1 MIFGKFLAGAMYT
14 TLIGGAVLFHEGAIT
29 VNVKDVDRRSG
40 EPERVFV
47 VAPAAVVPWAV
58 KFIPVQH
65 MPRLPEEAME
75 ALPALQAAADE
86 LERIPDAVLVEVQ
99 SPREHVKIA
108 KNGGN
113 FTVDVVSDRE
123 EVHISVPVR
132 AARHT
137 IENLIERMH
146 DRAALRDERR
156 GKDRSDF

>member
-29 VNVKDVDRRSG
+29 VNVKETHRSG
-40 EPERVFV
+40 DPERVFV

-65 MPRLPEEAME
+65 MPRLPEEAMD

-86 LERIPDAVLVEVQ
+86 LERMPDAVFVEVQ
-99 SPREHVKIA
+99 SPREQVKIA
-108 KNGGN
+108 KDGGN

-137 IENLIERMH
+137 IENLIERMQ

-156 GKDRSDF
+156 ARDRHDF